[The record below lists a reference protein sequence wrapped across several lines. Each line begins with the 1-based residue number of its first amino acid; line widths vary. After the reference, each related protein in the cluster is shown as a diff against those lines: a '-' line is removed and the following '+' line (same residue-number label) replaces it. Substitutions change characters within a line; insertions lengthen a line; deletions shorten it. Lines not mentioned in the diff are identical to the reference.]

1 MKLSGRVLLSGE
13 KKERNVMKK
22 LALGATIFATAL
34 FCAMPAFAANTTS
47 ARTDLTLFVPN
58 NPVYTV
64 TVPETVA
71 LSATENTQVPVTA
84 SDVKYIPEGKKIS
97 VTLEKGNG
105 TFGRLYL
112 EGTNEETGKEY
123 KMTLYIKGTEGE
135 FKMGALENQI
145 KGMELASFTE
155 DGTMNY
161 ELRPAALNYPDSTS
175 DNLVIQKGV
184 QYSGYLTYG
193 IELTDIQ

>member
-1 MKLSGRVLLSGE
+1 MRKIAFGAALLAAVSMFGTVPV
-13 KKERNVMKK
+13 N
-22 LALGATIFATAL
+22 
-34 FCAMPAFAANTTS
+34 AANTTS
-47 ARTDLTLFVPN
+47 GRTDLSLYVAN
-58 NPVYTV
+58 DPVYTV

-71 LSATENTQVPVTA
+71 LSATENTQVPITA

-97 VTLEKGNG
+97 VTLDRGNG

-123 KMTLYIKGTEGE
+123 MMTLYVKGTDGE

-155 DGTMNY
+155 DGTANFQM
-161 ELRPAALNYPDSTS
+161 YPCAFDYPGSTNQ
-175 DNLVIQKGV
+175 NLSIQKGV
-184 QYSGYLTYG
+184 EYKGSMTFGV
-193 IELTDIQ
+193 ELKDI

>member
-1 MKLSGRVLLSGE
+1 
-13 KKERNVMKK
+13 MKK
-22 LALGATIFATAL
+22 VLTAAVAIAMTMVSGVATVS
-34 FCAMPAFAANTTS
+34 AANTTS
-47 ARTDLTLFVPN
+47 GRTDLTLYVENDPI
-58 NPVYTV
+58 YTV

-71 LSATENTQVPVTA
+71 LSATENTLVPITA
-84 SDVKYIPEGKKIS
+84 SDVQYIPEGKKIS
-97 VTLEKGNG
+97 VTLDRGNG

-123 KMTLYIKGTEGE
+123 MMTLYVKGTDGE

-161 ELRPAALNYPDSTS
+161 ELRPAALNYPDSTA
-175 DNLVIQKGV
+175 DNLTIQKGV
-184 QYSGYLTYG
+184 HYSGYITYG